1 MKTVEPLQEQPQL
14 KGSIRSNCKSLP
26 LPNFK
31 DSLAAE
37 IKSTMRKSVDTSGS
51 SECKT
56 GESHLFPHSHDS
68 TISCCSWQNL
78 QLLRKCKQ
86 QGEDE
91 RCLTCQAS

>member
-1 MKTVEPLQEQPQL
+1 MCVQIPEVEPLQEQPQL

-51 SECKT
+51 SECKMRLHYR
-56 GESHLFPHSHDS
+56 GRRK
-68 TISCCSWQNL
+68 
-78 QLLRKCKQ
+78 LLW
-86 QGEDE
+86 
-91 RCLTCQAS
+91 